1 MHAVL
6 STPATAVAPAV
17 AATALP
23 ARRTNLYV
31 VVHKGLRLCMADTL
45 AALGRMDPHD
55 EDEVVATLARIRSL
69 LGLCRSHLKL
79 EDCHLH
85 AAMQARRPGSAAH
98 TAADHV
104 EHAAA
109 LERLEARIEAVEAAN
124 DADRDEVA
132 LDLYRELALFVAEN
146 LEHMHVEETHNM
158 EVLWACYADEE
169 LQGLHDAIVRSIAP
183 ADLLSYARWM
193 VPAATPTERAALLSG
208 MQQGAPREA
217 FAALIGIVRPTL
229 SSREWAKVEHAIG
242 PAPFVDARQG
252 GDDLARR

>member
-1 MHAVL
+1 MQAVL
-6 STPATAVAPAV
+6 STPAAAVAPA
-17 AATALP
+17 AAASG
-23 ARRTNLYV
+23 RHNLYV
-31 VVHKGLRLCMADTL
+31 VVHKGLRLCMTDTL
-45 AALGRMDPHD
+45 AAVGRMDPHD
-55 EDEVVATLARIRSL
+55 EDEVVATLARVRSL
-69 LGLCRSHLKL
+69 LGLCRSHLAL
-79 EDCHLH
+79 ENRHLH
-85 AAMQARRPGSAAH
+85 PAMEARDPGAAAR

-104 EHAAA
+104 EHEAA
-109 LERLEARIEAVEAAN
+109 LARLAARIGAVEAAN
-124 DADRDEVA
+124 DAGRGGMA
-132 LDLYRELALFVAEN
+132 LDLYRELARFVAAN

-169 LQGLHDAIVRSIAP
+169 LHALHEAIVRSIPP

-242 PAPFVDARQG
+242 PAPFVP
-252 GDDLARR
+252 